1 MGPHPADTR
10 DLRIGPHSL
19 EDLTVAAD
27 PDPYFALPMLR
38 GAPAY
43 ARPPKVAPETERP
56 FDPDDLPIAA
66 AQAAAELTFTG
77 TSFSSASYRSIDSN
91 SLLAAVAPA
100 SPPVGVVAASSAG
113 PDPATGAAPSASAP
127 GSDGSRFRLR
137 ALTSRLGPR
146 SK

>member
-1 MGPHPADTR
+1 M
-10 DLRIGPHSL
+10 
-19 EDLTVAAD
+19 AAD
-27 PDPYFALPMLR
+27 PDPYFALPKLY
-38 GAPAY
+38 GGPAY
-43 ARPPKVAPETERP
+43 ARPPRVVEETKRP

-66 AQAAAELTFTG
+66 ARMSDEQTLTGAPFTAAAYHSIG
-77 TSFSSASYRSIDSN
+77 TN
-91 SLLAAVAPA
+91 LLLAAVAPA

-113 PDPATGAAPSASAP
+113 MIAAGADPAIGAAPSASAP

>member
-1 MGPHPADTR
+1 MRPHPADTR

-27 PDPYFALPMLR
+27 PDPYFALPKLY
-38 GAPAY
+38 GGPAY
-43 ARPPKVAPETERP
+43 ARPPRVVEETERP

-66 AQAAAELTFTG
+66 AQMSDEPTLTGAPFTAEAYHSIG
-77 TSFSSASYRSIDSN
+77 TN
-91 SLLAAVAPA
+91 LLLAAVAPA

>member
-1 MGPHPADTR
+1 
-10 DLRIGPHSL
+10 L

-27 PDPYFALPMLR
+27 PDPYFALPKLY
-38 GAPAY
+38 GGPAY
-43 ARPPKVAPETERP
+43 ARPPRVVEETERP

-66 AQAAAELTFTG
+66 ARMPDDQTLTAAPFTAEAYHSIG
-77 TSFSSASYRSIDSN
+77 TSV
-91 SLLAAVAPA
+91 LLAAVAPPG
-100 SPPVGVVAASSAG
+100 PPDRGVATSAAG
-113 PDPATGAAPSASAP
+113 TDPATGAAQSAGAH

>member
-1 MGPHPADTR
+1 MRPHPAEIR

-27 PDPYFALPMLR
+27 PDPYFALPKLY

-43 ARPPKVAPETERP
+43 ARPPRVIEETERP

-66 AQAAAELTFTG
+66 AQMSDEQTLKGAHFTTEAYQSIG
-77 TSFSSASYRSIDSN
+77 MNLLLSA
-91 SLLAAVAPA
+91 VEPA
-100 SPPVGVVAASSAG
+100 GPPDGVVAAPSAG
-113 PDPATGAAPSASAP
+113 TDPAAGAANSASAS
-127 GSDGSRFRLR
+127 GSDGSRLRLR